1 VSGGR
6 QGATG
11 GQEPERGGGQTP
23 EQDGGQ
29 EPQEDGGQEPEEGGG
44 QEPEQG
50 GGQEPEQGGGQEPEQ
65 GGGQESDEAVSLEDL
80 MAGFRGTS
88 GGATARFA
96 AAQAAII
103 RDLVG
108 QIIELIGAD
117 AEDDD
122 ATEPGETAPSGPGHP
137 SGGLPTDGTVDADDL
152 DAMVGFAEDAEL
164 PDDPVLARLLP
175 DAYRDDPE
183 ASGEFRRYTEQG
195 LRSGKAAA
203 ARTVLATLPPGG
215 GRIRLSEPE
224 GQAWLRALND
234 VRLAL
239 GTRLGVTDDFDDQVA
254 DMGAEDPRAAYVG
267 VYQWLAFLQESLVQA
282 LSR

>member
-1 VSGGR
+1 V
-6 QGATG
+6 TG
-11 GQEPERGGGQTP
+11 S
-23 EQDGGQ
+23 
-29 EPQEDGGQEPEEGGG
+29 
-44 QEPEQG
+44 EQG
-50 GGQEPEQGGGQEPEQ
+50 SGRAQEADGAQGLGAGQGP
-65 GGGQESDEAVSLEDL
+65 DEGVSLEDL

-108 QIIELIGAD
+108 QVVELIGAD
-117 AEDDD
+117 AEDDSAIGLD
-122 ATEPGETAPSGPGHP
+122 ESAPGKPGQR
-137 SGGLPTDGTVDADDL
+137 GGDWPADQPINADEL
-152 DAMVGFAEDAEL
+152 EAMVGFTENPEL

-215 GRIRLSEPE
+215 GRIRLSEAE

-239 GTRLGVTDDFDDQVA
+239 GVRLGVTDDFDEQVA
-254 DMGAEDPRAAYVG
+254 DMGPDDPRSAYVG
-267 VYQWLAFLQESLVQA
+267 VYQWLAFLQETLVQA
-282 LSR
+282 LS

>member
-1 VSGGR
+1 V
-6 QGATG
+6 T
-11 GQEPERGGGQTP
+11 GGGQ

-29 EPQEDGGQEPEEGGG
+29 E
-44 QEPEQG
+44 
-50 GGQEPEQGGGQEPEQ
+50 
-65 GGGQESDEAVSLEDL
+65 SDEDVSLEDL

-88 GGATARFA
+88 SGATARFA
-96 AAQAAII
+96 AAQAVII

-108 QIIELIGAD
+108 QVIELIGAD
-117 AEDDD
+117 DPDDGSPPPD
-122 ATEPGETAPSGPGHP
+122 DTEAREPGQRT
-137 SGGLPTDGTVDADDL
+137 GGLPTDGTVNAGDL
-152 DAMVGFAEDAEL
+152 AAMVGFAEDAEL

-203 ARTVLATLPPGG
+203 ARTVLATLPPEG

-224 GQAWLRALND
+224 AQAWLRALND

-239 GTRLGVTDDFDDQVA
+239 GTRLGVTDEFDDQVS
-254 DMGAEDPRAAYVG
+254 DMAPEDPRAAYVG
-267 VYQWLAFLQESLVQA
+267 VYQWLAFLQETLVQA

>member
-1 VSGGR
+1 
-6 QGATG
+6 
-11 GQEPERGGGQTP
+11 
-23 EQDGGQ
+23 
-29 EPQEDGGQEPEEGGG
+29 
-44 QEPEQG
+44 
-50 GGQEPEQGGGQEPEQ
+50 
-65 GGGQESDEAVSLEDL
+65 VSLEDL

-108 QIIELIGAD
+108 QIMELIGAD
-117 AEDDD
+117 SEDDSAIGLD
-122 ATEPGETAPSGPGHP
+122 LHAPGESGER
-137 SGGLPTDGTVDADDL
+137 GGGWPADGPVDADEL
-152 DAMVGFAEDAEL
+152 EAMVGFTENPEL

-175 DAYRDDPE
+175 DAYSGDPE

-224 GQAWLRALND
+224 AQAWLRALND

-239 GTRLGVTDDFDDQVA
+239 GVRLGVTDDFDEQVA
-254 DMGAEDPRAAYVG
+254 DMGPDDPRSAYVG
-267 VYQWLAFLQESLVQA
+267 VYQWLAFLQETLVQA
-282 LSR
+282 LS

>member
-1 VSGGR
+1 VSGGGR
-6 QGATG
+6 DATG
-11 GQEPERGGGQTP
+11 GQAPESEPRGGRDATSGEEP
-23 EQDGGQ
+23 EQDR
-29 EPQEDGGQEPEEGGG
+29 
-44 QEPEQG
+44 EQ
-50 GGQEPEQGGGQEPEQ
+50 QA
-65 GGGQESDEAVSLEDL
+65 DDALRLDLEDL
-80 MAGFRGTS
+80 MAGFRGAS

-108 QIIELIGAD
+108 QVIELIGAD
-117 AEDDD
+117 AEGDLAAGPDDGAGR
-122 ATEPGETAPSGPGHP
+122 ATGPRL
-137 SGGLPTDGTVDADDL
+137 GGLPTDGTVNADDL
-152 DAMVGFAEDAEL
+152 AAMVGFTENTEL
-164 PDDPVLARLLP
+164 PEDPVLARLLP

-224 GQAWLRALND
+224 AQAWLRALND

-239 GTRLGVTDDFDDQVA
+239 GVTLGVSDDFDDQVSE
-254 DMGAEDPRAAYVG
+254 MGSEDPRAAYVG
-267 VYQWLAFLQESLVQA
+267 VYQWLAYLQETLVQA

>member
-1 VSGGR
+1 MTGCEHGSGR
-6 QGATG
+6 AQGADG
-11 GQEPERGGGQTP
+11 AQGMGAGQGP
-23 EQDGGQ
+23 D
-29 EPQEDGGQEPEEGGG
+29 EG
-44 QEPEQG
+44 
-50 GGQEPEQGGGQEPEQ
+50 
-65 GGGQESDEAVSLEDL
+65 VSLEDL

-108 QIIELIGAD
+108 QVVELIGAD
-117 AEDDD
+117 AEDDGAIGPD
-122 ATEPGETAPSGPGHP
+122 ERTPGEPGQR
-137 SGGLPTDGTVDADDL
+137 GGGWPADRPISADDL
-152 DAMVGFAEDAEL
+152 EAMVGFTENPEL

-215 GRIRLSEPE
+215 GRIRLSEAE

-239 GTRLGVTDDFDDQVA
+239 GVRLGVTDDFDEQVA
-254 DMGAEDPRAAYVG
+254 DMGPDDPRSAYVG
-267 VYQWLAFLQESLVQA
+267 VYQWLAFLQETLVQA
-282 LSR
+282 LS

>member
-1 VSGGR
+1 VTGGE

-11 GQEPERGGGQTP
+11 GQEPEQ
-23 EQDGGQ
+23 ESEQ
-29 EPQEDGGQEPEEGGG
+29 EP
-44 QEPEQG
+44 
-50 GGQEPEQGGGQEPEQ
+50 
-65 GGGQESDEAVSLEDL
+65 DEAASLEDL
-80 MAGFRGTS
+80 MAGFRGAS

-108 QIIELIGAD
+108 QVIELIGAD
-117 AEDDD
+117 AGDD
-122 ATEPGETAPSGPGHP
+122 AATGPDDSAAREPGPRP
-137 SGGLPTDGTVDADDL
+137 GGLPTDGTVDADDL
-152 DAMVGFAEDAEL
+152 AAMVGLTENTEL

-175 DAYRDDPE
+175 DAYRDDPK

-203 ARTVLATLPPGG
+203 ARTVLATLPASG

-224 GQAWLRALND
+224 AQAWLRALND

-239 GTRLGVTDDFDDQVA
+239 GVTLGVTDDFDDQVA
-254 DMGAEDPRAAYVG
+254 EMGPEDPRAAYIG
-267 VYQWLAFLQESLVQA
+267 VYQWLAYLQETLVQA

>member
-1 VSGGR
+1 VSGAE

-11 GQEPERGGGQTP
+11 GQEPEQES
-23 EQDGGQ
+23 EQG
-29 EPQEDGGQEPEEGGG
+29 PEEA
-44 QEPEQG
+44 P
-50 GGQEPEQGGGQEPEQ
+50 
-65 GGGQESDEAVSLEDL
+65 SLEDL
-80 MAGFRGTS
+80 MAGFRGAS

-108 QIIELIGAD
+108 QVIELIGAD
-117 AEDDD
+117 AGGDPATGPDDS
-122 ATEPGETAPSGPGHP
+122 AAREAGPRP
-137 SGGLPTDGTVDADDL
+137 GGLPTDGSVDADDL
-152 DAMVGFAEDAEL
+152 AAMVGLTENTEL

-175 DAYRDDPE
+175 DAYRDDPK
-183 ASGEFRRYTEQG
+183 ASGEVRRYTEQG

-224 GQAWLRALND
+224 AQAWLRALND

-239 GTRLGVTDDFDDQVA
+239 GTTLGVTDDFDDQVA
-254 DMGAEDPRAAYVG
+254 EMGPEDPRAAYVG
-267 VYQWLAFLQESLVQA
+267 VYQWLAYLQETLVQA